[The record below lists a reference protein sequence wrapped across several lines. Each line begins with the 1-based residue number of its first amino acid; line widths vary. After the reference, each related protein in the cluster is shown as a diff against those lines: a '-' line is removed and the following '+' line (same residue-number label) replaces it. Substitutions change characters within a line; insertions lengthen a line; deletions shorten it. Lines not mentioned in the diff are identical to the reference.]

1 MQHITYRPMAHFE
14 ENIVRD
20 STPNTHQIETR
31 SSEPS
36 PKYKCDVHPAFLKT
50 SNSGPPS
57 KSFRND
63 TSVLAHSCARFN
75 HLRGFSSPSKVST
88 QSALPKIQQQF
99 RILPGEPSQDSPL
112 LTQPRGVEFHRLADV
127 PTLTTFYD
135 NIDDLSHGAEGL
147 TNPKPYIMP
156 LLQKTSQKDPPTTAL
171 SLSHSS
177 LEHGGLGIIATCKRG
192 RQSDP
197 VVTDLASRKNIPGI
211 HHRSTSGTSQFSSAS
226 SSSVNKP
233 GSQNIHLMRQATR
246 SYTPPP
252 SQSHQ
257 ASLFESDAS
266 GNRDSGEGDPLGWSG
281 SDTFYPSVRASS
293 GQTPRLS
300 LQTHDNSFTR
310 LPGISQTNVAGRS
323 SFGYSRDNGSTLDTA
338 SPISRSSLD
347 FVFRSRTKA
356 STDPISRAAT
366 VQAARQ
372 AFEEKEAAKK
382 RKFEEQQMK
391 AEEKQ
396 IRRREKHH
404 WRASLR
410 DEETPSPAWEK
421 VPQDA
426 PNLPCGSNPISSTP
440 QPSSNPG
447 SWKSKPKNT
456 WVLFLTWLRTRIFK
470 LRRRITN

>member
-1 MQHITYRPMAHFE
+1 
-14 ENIVRD
+14 
-20 STPNTHQIETR
+20 
-31 SSEPS
+31 
-36 PKYKCDVHPAFLKT
+36 
-50 SNSGPPS
+50 
-57 KSFRND
+57 
-63 TSVLAHSCARFN
+63 
-75 HLRGFSSPSKVST
+75 
-88 QSALPKIQQQF
+88 
-99 RILPGEPSQDSPL
+99 
-112 LTQPRGVEFHRLADV
+112 
-127 PTLTTFYD
+127 
-135 NIDDLSHGAEGL
+135 
-147 TNPKPYIMP
+147 MP

-281 SDTFYPSVRASS
+281 SDT
-293 GQTPRLS
+293 
-300 LQTHDNSFTR
+300 

-447 SWKSKPKNT
+447 SWKSQPKNT